1 MPPWRSSTSCHWLR
15 QTKSLDQ
22 CLWPFCLKYDCNVLS
37 SALQIS
43 CPSANIPQL
52 SNRTT
57 RRQIHKTIPL
67 MFVVGSQ
74 DLSGCK
80 HLTLCGTALHKP
92 HANQTKKNNT
102 PDLISYTPFC
112 FTTSWSILMWV
123 DITRSSVGTV
133 FLLMCA
139 QSMCG
144 IWFHRDM
151 TNVSHDLLL
160 KEQTL
165 THELALNICCPGA
178 KFSSTQTKMSRSN
191 IVILGIFVVNQSS
204 AST

>member
-102 PDLISYTPFC
+102 LLYMS
-112 FTTSWSILMWV
+112 LQRH
-123 DITRSSVGTV
+123 TRPYFLYSVLLYHFMIHSHVSRHHTV
-133 FLLMCA
+133 FSGNRIFADVCP
-139 QSMCG
+139 
-144 IWFHRDM
+144 I
-151 TNVSHDLLL
+151 NVWYLVPQRHDQC
-160 KEQTL
+160 E
-165 THELALNICCPGA
+165 
-178 KFSSTQTKMSRSN
+178 SRSLAKRAN
-191 IVILGIFVVNQSS
+191 PHSWAGIKYLLSGCKIQLDTNKNVPF
-204 AST
+204 